1 MGWGSRVGKRVV
13 NGDRVSVCGDELVPN
28 VGSGDVCTRV
38 YSCAHCH
45 GALRVTMETG
55 NSEMSAS
62 CCLVSRSCPTLFP
75 TSCTVAPPGSSCPW
89 DSAGKN
95 PGEGCR
101 FLLQG
106 NLSDLGIE
114 PESPAWWQILYLCI
128 TQEALSFIHSFI
140 HSPGK
145 PYSHSL

>member
-1 MGWGSRVGKRVV
+1 MGWGSGVGKRVV

-106 NLSDLGIE
+106 IVPSQGWNSGLLH
-114 PESPAWWQILYLCI
+114 WQAVSLL
-128 TQEALSFIHSFI
+128 LVP
-140 HSPGK
+140 PGK
-145 PYSHSL
+145 GFHIDMTCSSIQIFFIFN